1 MFEFPSQDSEMNF
14 QQQLLDFTRFAAN
27 RERKPYS
34 NLLIDRPLK
43 ANLTTKQSSFNHLLN
58 CLRYRLNLAP
68 KKIQRNS
75 REDPPWQPILRQLSL
90 QDSPSAV
97 HRGQS
102 LYDTLLQ
109 LIDEFDAAGAAEI
122 FRFLLERRIAIPLF
136 VPESKKHYVQLLKHI
151 TLPDGTLLGED
162 KSMMRIAVFSCRNR
176 YESQTCE
183 ILKNIFHIES
193 FHRYDFQTNCITS
206 EILSAEI
213 GFGCVKMEG
222 DKFQPFLVAHVMGN
236 FCPLWPFLHRFA
248 DYLLIEDAAD
258 DESGDCSLLING
270 RYEEI
275 LDDIS
280 IDNAKLLS
288 LSCQFPYVCIWKPT
302 SGEAKGE
309 LKNDGFRHFLIEGQ
323 LEKTYEVI
331 RSAVADMDLWKSLAR
346 RPPSERFCLDDMSI
360 LEDAGYTELQLI
372 PSVDISPMLKKNQKL
387 EDVKKNELVLQ
398 KNCREQAKHEEKKL
412 ECQLDKDKMRNEDY
426 TINYFRELS
435 RVQAPKVQDHLLL
448 RLLLKLLADGSS
460 CSRILSIRL
469 LDKELVQR
477 SENELRPVLIKIRQ
491 LNSELVKQSANSRN
505 GNDWEKQKL
514 DAMRM
519 KLNEAREEFN
529 EKVVGVEH
537 LWRELILLFT
547 YVAPEKQTFYVKK
560 LPHFAAQH
568 LLDGFSIQLLDGVS
582 NT

>member
-1 MFEFPSQDSEMNF
+1 MLDLN
-14 QQQLLDFTRFAAN
+14 LLSAEIVN
-27 RERKPYS
+27 RERKSYS
-34 NLLIDRPLK
+34 DLLIDGHFN
-43 ANLTTKQSSFNHLLN
+43 ANVNTEQDGDQNFVDHIIK
-58 CLRYRLNLAP
+58 CLRHRLHLAP
-68 KKIQRNS
+68 KIS
-75 REDPPWQPILRQLSL
+75 GHSTSVLSNAV
-90 QDSPSAV
+90 QDSSSTV
-97 HRGQS
+97 RKVKS

-109 LIDEFDAAGAAEI
+109 LIDEFDAAGAVGI
-122 FRFLLERRIAIPLF
+122 FNLLLERRSAIPSF
-136 VPESKKHYVQLLKHI
+136 VPKSKKHHLQLLKHI
-151 TLPDGTLLGED
+151 PLPDGTLLGED
-162 KSMMRIAVFSCRNR
+162 KSMMRIAVFSCRKRNER
-176 YESQTCE
+176 QTCE

-222 DKFQPFLVAHVMGN
+222 DKFQPFLVAHVVRN

-309 LKNDGFRHFLIEGQ
+309 LKNDGFCHFLIEGQ

-346 RPPSERFCLDDMSI
+346 RPSSERFCLDNMSI
-360 LEDAGYTELQLI
+360 MEDAGYTELQLI

-398 KNCREQAKHEEKKL
+398 KNCREEAKHEEKKL
-412 ECQLDKDKMRNEDY
+412 ECQLDEEKMRREND

-435 RVQAPKVQDHLLL
+435 RMQAPKVQEHLLL
-448 RLLLKLLADGSS
+448 RLFLKLLADKNS

-505 GNDWEKQKL
+505 GNDGREEREKQKL

-519 KLNEAREEFN
+519 KLNEVRAEFN

-560 LPHFAAQH
+560 LPRFSAQH